1 MSIKHHRRPGA
12 ALLAL
17 GLAMMTAAAVAMP
30 SFGDWSAGAGIEA
43 LPGSSTNLNTPA
55 LDGCASLSPDGL
67 TLAFNSN
74 RTGNFDIYFANR
86 NDTQSGFGD
95 PVQLPAPI
103 NGSAIDSCPTLL
115 PGKRMIFTSFRDDP
129 AGDLYETRLGQNG
142 WTVPRRF
149 GPNINQPGIQDE
161 AATVYEDDE
170 GREVMLWSRRNAADP
185 GNIYQSIN
193 EGPATLVQGGPNS
206 SAADNRPS
214 VTHDGRTIFW
224 DSNRF
229 GTLGLA
235 DIWVATR
242 STTSES
248 WGTAQHLG
256 ALNSTT
262 GDTRPSIS
270 RDGTLLTFSSART
283 GSELPLPD
291 IWFSERSR

>member
-1 MSIKHHRRPGA
+1 MSGTISNKIRLAAGA
-12 ALLAL
+12 AAIS
-17 GLAMMTAAAVAMP
+17 LAMAAAVAMP
-30 SFGDWSAGAGIEA
+30 SFGEWSAPAGIEA
-43 LPGSSTNLNTPA
+43 LPGSSTNLNTSA

-74 RTGNFDIYFANR
+74 RTGNFDIYFAERSN
-86 NDTQSGFGD
+86 TESGFGE

-103 NGSAIDSCPTLL
+103 NSSAIDSCPTLL

-129 AGDLYETRLGQNG
+129 AGDLYETRLGKDG
-142 WTVPRRF
+142 WTGPRRF

-161 AATVYEDDE
+161 AATIYEDDE
-170 GREVMLWSRRNAADP
+170 GHEIMLWSRRNAAQP
-185 GNIYQSIN
+185 GDIYQSID
-193 EGPATLVQGGPNS
+193 EGPATLVQGGVNS

-224 DSNRF
+224 DSSRF
-229 GTLGLA
+229 GTLGSQ

-242 STTSES
+242 STTSEA
-248 WGTAQHLG
+248 WGQAQHLG
-256 ALNSTT
+256 ALNSTS

-283 GSELPLPD
+283 GSELPLAD
-291 IWFSERSR
+291 IWFSERGK